1 MVPGRKS
8 VVVAARSRRGAGN
21 AQQTNR
27 QSCPRYQHSI
37 WNPGPAPGFLLVG
50 VRYRPT
56 ADSRPVAVATRETML
71 EDVKISRLAIEA
83 LVIVI
88 SILVALLMLLYASTC
103 KVPIV

>member
-1 MVPGRKS
+1 MLQASRTRIENSVIPPPLPTFDIEPG
-8 VVVAARSRRGAGN
+8 
-21 AQQTNR
+21 
-27 QSCPRYQHSI
+27 H
-37 WNPGPAPGFLLVG
+37 APGFLLVG

-71 EDVKISRLAIEA
+71 EGVKISRLAIEA

-103 KVPIV
+103 KGPIV